1 MIPPYLYQ
9 NLIDQRDVCKNNYSS
24 IYIFQLLVVEIFF
37 TDIYHTYEILIS
49 PIWYFFNT
57 KHLHAINDV
66 THELDHLLLLLLLLL
81 LSKWVIHVN
90 DCQVW
95 VVICLFLY
103 SFNLLLFFFSF
114 LQSSLF
120 FLFGV
125 VLVYKKRGLFI
136 MGHINWYS

>member
-1 MIPPYLYQ
+1 MILPYLYQ

-66 THELDHLLLLLLLLL
+66 THELDHLLLLLLL
-81 LSKWVIHVN
+81 SKLVIHVN

-103 SFNLLLFFFSF
+103 SFNLFLFFFLSSN
-114 LQSSLF
+114 LQIFFF
-120 FLFGV
+120 FLGSSC
-125 VLVYKKRGLFI
+125 LQEKGTIYYGS
-136 MGHINWYS
+136 Y

>member
-66 THELDHLLLLLLLLL
+66 THELDHLLLLLL
-81 LSKWVIHVN
+81 SKLVIHVN

-103 SFNLLLFFFSF
+103 SFNLFLFFFLSSN
-114 LQSSLF
+114 LQIF
-120 FLFGV
+120 FFFWV